1 MKLLKNYISS
11 PLSQIFNISFSSG
24 VFPSILK
31 TAKVILV
38 HKTDSK
44 LDFSNYLLISLLS
57 NIEKI
62 VERLMYNRI
71 YKFFSAK
78 NLIYSL
84 QFDFRQKYSTVQLEK
99 TWKKGLQKVYCRND
113 VLLWKHEDCGVRGL
127 ANESV
132 KSFLSDRKWYV
143 SIWNKI
149 WCSSRVSSWS
159 TVVSNLY

>member
-71 YKFFSAK
+71 YKFFSAN

-84 QFDFRQKYSTVQLEK
+84 QFGFRQKYSTVQLEK
-99 TWKKGLQKVYCRND
+99 TWKKGLQEVYCRND
-113 VLLWKHEDCGVRGL
+113 VLLWKLEDYGVRGL
-127 ANESV
+127 ANEWV

-149 WCSSRVSSWS
+149 WCSWRVSSWS
-159 TVVSNLY
+159 TVVSNVY